1 MKFWVES
8 ASAGG
13 LVDEAA
19 AHVSIFDH
27 GFTVGDGVF
36 ETLKTNFGKPFAL
49 DRHLIR
55 LMHSAQLLEL
65 VVPSIAEIKVAIS
78 AVLNQDEVIET
89 EFGRLRVTVTAGR
102 SELGSLRSSDWT
114 LAVAWSQARDWP
126 QSCVLSISDVVRNER
141 SALASAKTTSY
152 AENAL
157 ALHQA
162 RKLNADEAVVL
173 NLAGNVSEATGSNV
187 FIVSNGTVKTPPLS
201 DGCLGGITRE
211 LVLEWM
217 PSEIPSEVCSITP
230 AELLSADEVF
240 VTSSTRDIQAVRQID
255 NVEFKCPAPITSRL
269 QTVFAMNVSKEMS

>member
-1 MKFWVES
+1 MKYWVES
-8 ASAGG
+8 SNAGG
-13 LVDEAA
+13 LVNQADAQ
-19 AHVSIFDH
+19 VSIFDH

-49 DRHLIR
+49 DRHLDR
-55 LMHSAQLLEL
+55 LMRSAQLLEL
-65 VVPSIAEIKVAIS
+65 TTPSVEKIEQAIF
-78 AVLNQDEVIET
+78 AVLNQAEISET

-102 SELGSLRSSDWT
+102 SELGSLRSNDWT
-114 LAVAWSQARDWP
+114 LVVAWSQARAWP
-126 QSCVLSISDVVRNER
+126 ESCVLTISDVVRNER

-157 ALHQA
+157 ALHRA
-162 RKLNADEAVVL
+162 KKLGADEAVVL

-187 FIVSNGTVKTPPLS
+187 FIVTNGVVKTPPMS

-217 PSEIPSEVCSITP
+217 PTDIQLEVGSITP
-230 AELLSADEVF
+230 AELLAADEVF

-255 NVEFKCPAPITSRL
+255 NVGFKCPAPITSRL
-269 QTVFAMNVSKEMS
+269 QTVFAANASKEMS